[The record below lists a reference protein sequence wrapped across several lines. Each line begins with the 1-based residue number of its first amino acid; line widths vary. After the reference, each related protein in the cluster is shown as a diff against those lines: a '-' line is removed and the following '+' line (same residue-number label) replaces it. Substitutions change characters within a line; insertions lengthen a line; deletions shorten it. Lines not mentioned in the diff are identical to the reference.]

1 MTSRQLRLLRA
12 ASASSSATLLAALSH
27 TFAGGAAPHP
37 LLVVAVA
44 ALLIGPASVLIGAR
58 VSRVRVAAT
67 VLVSQ
72 AAFHLVFQALGA
84 PTGGGV
90 VATAG
95 HDHRLPPL
103 GPLTVAALPDT
114 GMVLGHV
121 AAAIVT
127 TLLVWHGESSV
138 RTIAGWVRAVLRDEV
153 TTLPG
158 DHERPAALS
167 LDLHP
172 LADMVVA
179 TAVSRRGPPVF
190 A

>member
-27 TFAGGAAPHP
+27 TFAGGAAPYP

-44 ALLIGPASVLIGAR
+44 ALLVGPASVLIGAR
-58 VSRVRVAAT
+58 VSRFRVAAT

-84 PTGGGV
+84 PTGSGV
-90 VATAG
+90 IAAAG

-138 RTIAGWVRAVLRDEV
+138 RTIAGWVRAVFRDEV

-172 LADMVVA
+172 LVDTVVV
-179 TAVSRRGPPVF
+179 TAVSRRGPPVL